1 MSENTIKTKK
11 KDKSTLGG
19 LGAAA
24 LAVGTLVVTVL
35 KGMDPKK

>member
-19 LGAAA
+19 LGTAA